1 MVLNMVLSEQF
12 WERYELL
19 HLSYGVVL
27 NCKTVL
33 PNDLRVLRMSFLFQ
47 EMSQNNREKL

>member
-1 MVLNMVLSEQF
+1 MSEQF

-19 HLSYGVVL
+19 HVSYSVVL
-27 NCKTVL
+27 NCNTVL

-47 EMSQNNREKL
+47 EMSQNNGEKL